1 MPDGK
6 DMNIKGEECPLLGAA
21 TKQQAHEG
29 ASDWEDLACAVAI
42 CRVCELVTA

>member
-6 DMNIKGEECPLLGAA
+6 VTNIKAEESALFGAA
-21 TKQQAHEG
+21 TKQQAREG

-42 CRVCELVTA
+42 FRVRELMTD